1 MSGPDGPGTGR
12 GSGPGAAGGEPG
24 VRGEEQGAR
33 SDEGAQPIVGRRV
46 EVDVGPVA
54 HGGHCVARV
63 GDEPGGRVLFVRHA
77 LPGERV
83 VATVTEGR
91 PKDAYWRADATE
103 VLRASPDRV
112 RPPCRWAGPG
122 MCGGCDLQH
131 VAVPAQRALKA
142 AVVREQLARLAGLD
156 VDVTVEAVPV
166 PGRAAPDGAD
176 RAGPGAGAGPDDGL
190 GWRTRVGFAVDASGR
205 PGLRAHRSHHVV
217 PVDRCLI
224 ASAGADAAGV
234 PDLTWPGASAVDVVA
249 PVPPDDAGTDDAG
262 TDDAGTDD
270 AGTDDAGTTGTTGT
284 TGTSGHAADRPSG
297 RLLVITPRPGATRRP
312 RVPQVVPGDSVAV
325 APPPPA
331 PRRGR
336 SRPAPATE
344 AALER
349 VRGRTWVSEVVDG
362 VPGLEPMTFRV
373 TGTGFWQAHVAAA
386 ATLTA
391 AVLDVLDP
399 ARGESALDLYSG
411 SGLFTA
417 ALAQRVGATGSV
429 TAVEGDARAV
439 ADARR
444 SLRGADRVSL
454 VHAPVSPAT
463 LAGLGSRG
471 APAEPAPDGAAPDG
485 PTDPSAGPS
494 DADDGARVD
503 LVVLDP
509 PRSGARADVVRAVA
523 ALAPRAVAYVACDP
537 AALARD
543 LATFGEAGYV
553 LAGLRAFDLF
563 PMTHHVECVAHLV
576 PAG

>member
-1 MSGPDGPGTGR
+1 MSGPSEVRGGPGR
-12 GSGPGAAGGEPG
+12 ERDDDRDDGAA
-24 VRGEEQGAR
+24 A
-33 SDEGAQPIVGRRV
+33 IVGRRV
-46 EVDVGPVA
+46 EVDVGPLA

-63 GDEPGGRVLFVRHA
+63 GDVSGGRVLFVRHA

-91 PKDAYWRADATE
+91 EKDAYWRADATE

-112 RPPCRWAGPG
+112 RAPCRWAGPG

-156 VDVTVEAVPV
+156 VDVAVEAVPV
-166 PGRAAPDGAD
+166 PGRAGAPGPGPEHAGAD
-176 RAGPGAGAGPDDGL
+176 DAGGPDDGL
-190 GWRTRVGFAVDASGR
+190 AWRTRVGFAVDASGR

-224 ASAGADAAGV
+224 ASAGVDAAGV
-234 PDLTWPGASAVDVVA
+234 PDLMWPGTSAVDVVA
-249 PVPPDDAGTDDAG
+249 PAAPAAPDGAGADDAGADPGAG
-262 TDDAGTDD
+262 
-270 AGTDDAGTTGTTGT
+270 
-284 TGTSGHAADRPSG
+284 GHAADGPSG

-312 RVPQVVPGDSVAV
+312 RVPRVVPGDSVAI

-336 SRPAPATE
+336 SRPAPATG

-362 VPGLEPMTFRV
+362 VPGLEPMGFRV

-399 ARGESALDLYSG
+399 APGESALDLYSG

-417 ALAQRVGATGSV
+417 ALAQRVGETGSV

-444 SLRGADRVSL
+444 SLRGADQISV

-463 LAGLGSRG
+463 LSGLGARG
-471 APAEPAPDGAAPDG
+471 APAAADDEGRTDGSPDHPGG
-485 PTDPSAGPS
+485 G
-494 DADDGARVD
+494 DADGVQVD

-509 PRSGARADVVRAVA
+509 PRSGARADVVRAIA

-543 LATFGEAGYV
+543 LATFREAGYV

-576 PAG
+576 PAP

>member
-1 MSGPDGPGTGR
+1 MSGPTGPGPEPDAEQDAGR
-12 GSGPGAAGGEPG
+12 GDEQASG
-24 VRGEEQGAR
+24 RR
-33 SDEGAQPIVGRRV
+33 EGPQPIVGRRV

-83 VATVTEGR
+83 VATITEGR
-91 PKDAYWRADATE
+91 EKDAYWRADATE

-112 RPPCRWAGPG
+112 RAPCRWAGPG

-166 PGRAAPDGAD
+166 PGRAGAPGPGPEHAGAD
-176 RAGPGAGAGPDDGL
+176 DAAGPDDGL
-190 GWRTRVGFAVDASGR
+190 GWRTRVRFAVDASGR

-249 PVPPDDAGTDDAG
+249 PAAPARVADGAGADGAG
-262 TDDAGTDD
+262 AAGHGSD
-270 AGTDDAGTTGTTGT
+270 G
-284 TGTSGHAADRPSG
+284 PSG
-297 RLLVITPRPGATRRP
+297 RLLVVTPRPGATRRP
-312 RVPQVVPGDSVAV
+312 RVPQVVAGDSVAI

-362 VPGLEPMTFRV
+362 VPGLERQGFRV
-373 TGTGFWQAHVAAA
+373 TGTGFWQVHVAAA

-391 AVLDVLDP
+391 AVLDALHP
-399 ARGESALDLYSG
+399 APGESALDLYSG

-444 SLRGADRVSL
+444 SLRGAGQVSL
-454 VHAPVSPAT
+454 VHAPVSPVT
-463 LAGLGSRG
+463 LSGLGARG
-471 APAEPAPDGAAPDG
+471 APAAEDGSPDG

-509 PRSGARADVVRAVA
+509 PRSGARADVVRAIA

-576 PAG
+576 PAA

>member
-1 MSGPDGPGTGR
+1 MSEQP
-12 GSGPGAAGGEPG
+12 PGAE
-24 VRGEEQGAR
+24 
-33 SDEGAQPIVGRRV
+33 PIVGRRV
-46 EVDVGPVA
+46 EVEVGPVA

-63 GDEPGGRVLFVRHA
+63 GDEPSGRVLFVRHA

-112 RPPCRWAGPG
+112 RAPCRWAGPG
-122 MCGGCDLQH
+122 TCGGCDLQH

-142 AVVREQLARLAGLD
+142 AVVREQLARLAGLE
-156 VDVTVEAVPV
+156 VDVVVEAVPV
-166 PGRAAPDGAD
+166 PGRAAGA
-176 RAGPGAGAGPDDGL
+176 DDGL
-190 GWRTRVGFAVDASGR
+190 AWRTRVGFAVDASGR

-249 PVPPDDAGTDDAG
+249 PAPPAVFTGAGADDSGADP
-262 TDDAGTDD
+262 
-270 AGTDDAGTTGTTGT
+270 GTTGPGSD
-284 TGTSGHAADRPSG
+284 GPSG
-297 RLLVITPRPGATRRP
+297 RLLVVTPRPSATRRP
-312 RVPQVVPGDSVAV
+312 RVPQVVPGDSVAI

-362 VPGLEPMTFRV
+362 VPGLEPMSFRV
-373 TGTGFWQAHVAAA
+373 TGTGFWQAHAAA
-386 ATLTA
+386 PAVLTA

-399 ARGESALDLYSG
+399 APGESALDLYAG

-444 SLRGADRVSL
+444 SLRGAGQIAL

-463 LAGLGSRG
+463 LTGLGARG
-471 APAEPAPDGAAPDG
+471 VPAEPASPDGVPSDGSADPSDG
-485 PTDPSAGPS
+485 PSGPSAGPS
-494 DADDGARVD
+494 DAGDDRARVD

-509 PRSGARADVVRAVA
+509 PRSGARADVVRAIA

-543 LATFGEAGYV
+543 LATFAEAGYV

-563 PMTHHVECVAHLV
+563 PMTHHVECVARLV
-576 PAG
+576 PAA

>member
-1 MSGPDGPGTGR
+1 MSGEHAGAGPGPAPERDAGR
-12 GSGPGAAGGEPG
+12 
-24 VRGEEQGAR
+24 REQP
-33 SDEGAQPIVGRRV
+33 QPIVGRRV
-46 EVDVGPVA
+46 EVDVGPIA

-63 GDEPGGRVLFVRHA
+63 GDQSGGRVLFVRHA

-91 PKDAYWRADATE
+91 EKDAYWRADATE

-112 RPPCRWAGPG
+112 RPPCRWSGPG

-156 VDVTVEAVPV
+156 LDVEVEAVPV
-166 PGRAAPDGAD
+166 PGRAAGSDPHDPAD
-176 RAGPGAGAGPDDGL
+176 PDDGL
-190 GWRTRVGFAVDASGR
+190 AWRTRVGFAVDPSGR

-234 PDLTWPGASAVDVVA
+234 PDLMWPGASAVDVVA
-249 PVPPDDAGTDDAG
+249 PLPPAVPDGAGADDAGADP
-262 TDDAGTDD
+262 
-270 AGTDDAGTTGTTGT
+270 GTTG
-284 TGTSGHAADRPSG
+284 HRADGPSG

-312 RVPQVVPGDSVAV
+312 RVPQVVPGDSVAI

-336 SRPAPATE
+336 SRPAPAAE

-362 VPGLEPMTFRV
+362 VPGLERQGFRV

-399 ARGESALDLYSG
+399 APGETVVDLYSG

-417 ALAQRVGATGSV
+417 ALAQRVGATGAV

-444 SLRGADRVSL
+444 SLRGAGQINL

-471 APAEPAPDGAAPDG
+471 APAEPAADGAPPDG
-485 PTDPSAGPS
+485 PTDPSAGPPG
-494 DADDGARVD
+494 ADDDRARVD

-543 LATFGEAGYV
+543 LATFAEAGYV

-563 PMTHHVECVAHLV
+563 PMTHHVECVARLV
-576 PAG
+576 PAA